1 MRRASA
7 DVAGTEEPEGAA
19 ADVLDEALDRLLD
32 PLVELVPLG
41 SHSSSPGRDRLPAL
55 TEEPGGRGTD
65 VITSVTLD
73 ARDLGAGV
81 RPIVRFI
88 VTEPCTECRGRG
100 SAELSNEECGYCAG
114 AGIVEAER
122 LLGLRI
128 PEGVEH
134 GAELRVRGEG
144 NVPRL
149 GGAPGDLYVHV
160 HVAELRKRP
169 KAPVYAVLAAAVV
182 VLAVLVYLRFFG

>member
-1 MRRASA
+1 MRRPGA
-7 DVAGTEEPEGAA
+7 DVAGTAA
-19 ADVLDEALDRLLD
+19 EVRAEADVLDEALDRLLD
-32 PLVELVPLG
+32 PLVELVPRRA
-41 SHSSSPGRDRLPAL
+41 HSSSAGTDRLPAIAG
-55 TEEPGGRGTD
+55 EPGGRGTD
-65 VITSVTLD
+65 VIASVKVGT
-73 ARDLGAGV
+73 RDLRAGV
-81 RPIVRFI
+81 RPIVRFT
-88 VTEPCTECRGRG
+88 VTEPCAECCGRG
-100 SAELSNEECGYCAG
+100 FPELSTEECGYCGG
-114 AGIVEAER
+114 AGVMEEER

-128 PEGVEH
+128 PEGVGD
-134 GAELRVRGEG
+134 GAKLRVRGEG